1 MSVPASLWWMR
12 GPAAAFVLALPL
24 MLAGNACEID
34 EGGLPETAGSDRRI
48 VTEPVDAAAD
58 LPGVDGPDV
67 PDLGDDS
74 GAPPVDAGDDQVI
87 DAADDGSPVVDA
99 GSPEAGETGPL
110 LCQHCANY
118 GTPRTLGTIPLVIK
132 ELSGL
137 AASTRHPGVL
147 YAHND
152 SGDTARFFAVDET
165 AALLGEM
172 DLPGATNID
181 WEDIAVG
188 ACPAGSCVYLSDSGD
203 NDVKREQYKIYRV
216 AEPPTFPGAGA
227 TMNVTYEQ
235 FPFVYPDGSHNA
247 ETLLVHPQT
256 GRVFIVLKEAGI
268 PATVYEM
275 PLPLQADKVVTV
287 VKVGSLSVPANA
299 GLVTGGSF
307 HPCGDRILIR
317 TKQGLYE
324 LASAQSGD
332 VTSVFGAPATAVP
345 VAAEAQGEA
354 VEYAPDGLRY
364 FTSSE
369 TGGGPTPLLS
379 VVECLSAA
387 RR

>member
-1 MSVPASLWWMR
+1 MR
-12 GPAAAFVLALPL
+12 GPAAAFLLALSL
-24 MLAGNACEID
+24 VFAGGACEID
-34 EGGLPETAGSDRRI
+34 EGGLPEIAGSDRRI
-48 VTEPVDAAAD
+48 VTEPGDAAAD
-58 LPGVDGPDV
+58 LPGADV

-74 GAPPVDAGDDQVI
+74 GTPPVDADSDGADPV

-99 GSPEAGETGPL
+99 GSPDAEAGETTGPP

-118 GTPRTLGTIPLVIK
+118 GTPRTLGTIPQVIK

-137 AASTRHPGVL
+137 AASARHSGVL

-152 SGDTARFFAVDET
+152 SGDTARFFAIDET

-181 WEDIAVG
+181 WEDIAVA
-188 ACPAGSCVYLSDSGD
+188 ACPAGSCVYLSDTGD
-203 NDVKREQYKIYRV
+203 NDLKRQQYTIYRV
-216 AEPPTFPGAGA
+216 AEPATFPGGGG
-227 TMNVTYEQ
+227 TTNVSYKQ
-235 FPFVYPDGSHNA
+235 FPFIYPDGPHNA

-256 GRVFIVLKEAGI
+256 GRVFIVLKEASI

-275 PLPLQADKVVTV
+275 PLPLQADRVVTV
-287 VKVGSLSVPANA
+287 VKVASLSVPASA

-324 LASAQSGD
+324 LGSAQSGD
-332 VTSVFGAPATAVP
+332 VTSVFSAPAMAVP
-345 VAAEAQGEA
+345 VAVEAQGEA
-354 VEYAPDGLRY
+354 VEYAPDGIRY

>member
-1 MSVPASLWWMR
+1 MR
-12 GPAAAFVLALPL
+12 GPAAAFLLALPL
-24 MLAGNACEID
+24 VFSGSACEID
-34 EGGLPETAGSDRRI
+34 EGGLPEIAGSDRRI
-48 VTEPVDAAAD
+48 VAEPGDAAVD
-58 LPGVDGPDV
+58 LPGADV
-67 PDLGDDS
+67 PDNDDDA
-74 GAPPVDAGDDQVI
+74 GTPPVDADSDDAVAV
-87 DAADDGSPVVDA
+87 DVADDGSPVLDA
-99 GSPEAGETGPL
+99 GSPEAETGETGPP

-118 GTPRTLGTIPLVIK
+118 GTPHTLGTIPLVIK
-132 ELSGL
+132 ELSGV

-152 SGDTARFFAVDET
+152 SGDTARFFAIDET

-172 DLPGATNID
+172 DLPGATSTD

-188 ACPAGSCVYLSDSGD
+188 TCPAGSCVYLSDTGD
-203 NDVKREQYKIYRV
+203 NDLKRDQYKIYRV
-216 AEPPTFPGAGA
+216 AEPATFPGSGGTA
-227 TMNVTYEQ
+227 NVTYEQ
-235 FPFVYPDGSHNA
+235 FPFVYPDGPHNA
-247 ETLLVHPQT
+247 EALLVHPQT

-275 PLPLQADKVVTV
+275 PLPLQAGRVVTV

-299 GLVTGGSF
+299 GLVTGGAF

-324 LASAQSGD
+324 LGGAQSGD
-332 VTSVFGAPATAVP
+332 VTSVFSAAATSVP
-345 VAAEAQGEA
+345 VAVEVQGEA
-354 VEYAPDGLRY
+354 VDYAPDGLRY

-369 TGGGPTPLLS
+369 TGDGPTPLLS